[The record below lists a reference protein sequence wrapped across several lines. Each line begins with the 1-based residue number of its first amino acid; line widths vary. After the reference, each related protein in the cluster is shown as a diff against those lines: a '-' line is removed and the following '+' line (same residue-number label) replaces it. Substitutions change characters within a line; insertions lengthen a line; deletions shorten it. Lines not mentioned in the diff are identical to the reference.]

1 MSVLSPLDRNY
12 RLKKEIQDLID
23 KTIEESKRK
32 GTKKND
38 EITTKQ
44 QILLLHYLGIIPLI
58 NLEDDTKKAILLSKL
73 LNRDSQNIREY
84 LGHVNGM
91 KIELSDIKTK
101 RNLEIVRGIF
111 KELKMTKEISL
122 VNRDLEALDKIS

>member
-1 MSVLSPLDRNY
+1 MSLLSPLDKNY

-38 EITTKQ
+38 EVTTKQ

-58 NLEDDTKKAILLSKL
+58 TLDDDTKKSLLLSKL

-84 LGHVNGM
+84 LGHVNGV

-101 RNLEIVRGIF
+101 RNLEIVRDIF
-111 KELKMTKEISL
+111 KELKMSKEMLL
-122 VNRDLEALDKIS
+122 VNRDLEALD